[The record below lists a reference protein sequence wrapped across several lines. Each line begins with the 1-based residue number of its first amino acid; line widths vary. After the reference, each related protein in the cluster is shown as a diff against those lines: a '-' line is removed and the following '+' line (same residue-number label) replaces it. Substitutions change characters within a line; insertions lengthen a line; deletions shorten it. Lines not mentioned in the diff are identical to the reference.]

1 VKSRSTNHAPEILHH
16 GSLMTYRDNRRER
29 CFGYL
34 FHFPGRGV
42 YEPTFGRLDATAGEA
57 STHNQLLSRAEIEGL
72 DQNCPVGLGGMFY
85 TKKAD
90 SHTVVA
96 TWLGEEVSR
105 EVRVRSNVLT
115 FTRKGMTFRGRL
127 RPSQDCF
134 CFKRI
139 Q

>member
-1 VKSRSTNHAPEILHH
+1 MKSRSRKTAPEILHH
-16 GSLMTYRDNRRER
+16 GSLMTCPDHGRER
-29 CFGYL
+29 CLGYL
-34 FHFPGRGV
+34 LSFPGRGV
-42 YEPTFGRLDATAGEA
+42 YEPNFGQLDATAEEA
-57 STHNQLLSRAEIEGL
+57 RIHNQLLSRAEIEGL
-72 DQNCPVGLGGMFY
+72 DQNCAVGLGGMFY
-85 TKKAD
+85 TQQAD
-90 SHTVVA
+90 GHTVVA

-105 EVRVRSNVLT
+105 EVRVSGNVLT